1 MIRKIAKRKRMQC
14 KWARKLSLHMLTVGG
29 FVVSAAMMQSCDKDI
44 LTGQPEW
51 LGNSIYERLEEGIQV
66 DGQTKSFKTTLR
78 LIDDLDY
85 KETLSKTGSKTL
97 FVASD
102 DAYQAW
108 FNSNNIFGVRSYEE
122 LTKDQKRQLFNGTM
136 INNAYLLELMSNVPS
151 TADDKL
157 PESGM
162 CMRRETAASSLD
174 NIPVVKVED
183 FPINTQI
190 PSDPVNRAW
199 GSVRNQGKDIH
210 LLKDWTSPPM
220 IHFLPQFME
229 KNNITDNDLYV
240 ISNHRSESIQDSWV
254 NGKKVIS
261 KEQTCKNGYIYVIDG
276 VMEST
281 PNMAEIIRTNSNT
294 KLWAKMLYRYSYPS
308 PMDREWHENFWRL
321 HPECENDTLYTLTF
335 LNYSGNAGAYS
346 PTGSA
351 DDNLN
356 ASGLLKFDL
365 TWNKYEADN
374 AGIIMQNDAAA
385 IFVPNDKVLT
395 EWFEN
400 GSGKVLKDKFGTW
413 DNIPYET
420 LAKLLNVNMQ
430 ESFVASVPS
439 KFHSILDDSQRSMG
453 ITIADIDSCVMG
465 CNGVVYI
472 TNKVFAPA
480 EYSSV
485 MFPALIQS
493 SSDYSVIYHALTSN
507 YNQTYVQ
514 NYGAAK
520 DFTPYLTAM
529 DSKFSLIIPFNN
541 ETWYKI
547 NNAPDIKTISFID
560 PCSYGLPQQFL
571 LVFYYYKEQING
583 MAVPVVMN
591 SDGSWKTADGPT
603 YPLTSDVVVNRL
615 YDYLDNSILIEEITS
630 DKTMYK
636 TKAGSVIKAFKEG
649 NDMCF
654 QGGLQLHTGK
664 KVKATSKYI
673 YNMGSEGNG
682 TTYGVNDAESFEQ
695 GKVHIPMTSA
705 KSVYNILKE
714 ERDKGGDSLFYNMI
728 YADESGKGALFA
740 TRDGKYYCLNPAE
753 NKNLNVFDNYN
764 YTVYVPTDAAIRQM
778 INNGWLPTWDDYN
791 KSNSDDEKKVI
802 AERIHNFVRYHI
814 QDNSVY
820 IGGDKVSNFQ
830 YESGKLNP
838 ENKRFY
844 TISVTQDGNSL
855 TVKDQLG
862 KTYTANVTASNKC
875 CREYWVEWGSG
886 VKLDNLS
893 NSSYKN
899 NIVASSNA
907 VIHKINGVLLY
918 DKSQET
924 KWK

>member
-78 LIDDLDY
+78 LIDDLGY

-108 FNSNNIFGVRSYEE
+108 FNSKNIFGVRSYEE
-122 LTKDQKRQLFNGTM
+122 LSKDQKRQLFNGTM

-174 NIPVVKVED
+174 NIPVMKVED
-183 FPINTQI
+183 FPSN
-190 PSDPVNRAW
+190 PDNASDPVNRAW
-199 GSVRNQGKDIH
+199 GSLRNRGKEIH
-210 LLKDWTSPPM
+210 IVKDYSSAPM

-240 ISNHRSESIQDSWV
+240 ISNHQSESIQDSWV

-261 KEQTCKNGYIYVIDG
+261 KEQTCKNGYIYVVDG
-276 VMEST
+276 VIEST
-281 PNMAEIIRTNSNT
+281 PNMAELVRTNSQT
-294 KLWAKMLYRYSYPS
+294 SLWAKLLDRFSVPV
-308 PMDREWHENFWRL
+308 PMIQGWQDDFWLL
-321 HPECENDTLYTLTF
+321 HPEYEKTDSLYNYEF
-335 LNYSGNAGAYS
+335 LNYSDNYGNFS
-346 PTGSA
+346 PTNSA
-351 DDNLN
+351 NDFLN
-356 ASGLLKFDL
+356 ASGLLKINPG
-365 TWNKYEADN
+365 WNQYKADN
-374 AGIIMQNDAAA
+374 NTIIMQNDAAA
-385 IFVPNDKVLT
+385 MFAPNNKALE
-395 EWFEN
+395 EWFNN
-400 GSGKVLKDKFGTW
+400 GAGKVLKDKFGTW
-413 DNIPYET
+413 NNIPYET
-420 LAKLLNVNMQ
+420 LVKLLNVNMQ

-439 KFHSILDDSQRSMG
+439 KFASILDDSQRSMG
-453 ITIADIDSCVMG
+453 ITIADIDSCMMG

-485 MFPALIQS
+485 MFPALVQS

-529 DSKFSLIIPFNN
+529 DSKFSLIIPSNSEDWISF
-541 ETWYKI
+541 
-547 NNAPDIKTISFID
+547 APGIKTLSFID
-560 PCSYGLPQQFL
+560 PCSYGLPQQYL

-583 MAVPVVMN
+583 VAMPVVMN
-591 SDGSWKTADGPT
+591 PDGSWKTADGPT
-603 YPLTSDVVVNRL
+603 YSLLSDVVVNRL
-615 YDYLDNSILIEEITS
+615 YDYLDNSILIEEITA

-636 TKAGSVIKAFKEG
+636 TKAGSVIKAFKDG

-682 TTYGVNDAESFEQ
+682 TTYGVNNAEGFEL
-695 GKVHIPMTSA
+695 GKVQIPMTSA
-705 KSVYNILKE
+705 KSVYEILKE
-714 ERDKGGDSLFYNMI
+714 ERDKGGDSLFYHMI

-764 YTVYVPTDAAIRQM
+764 YTVYVPTDAAIKDM
-778 INNGWLPTWDDYN
+778 IKKGYLPTWDDYN
-791 KSNSDDEKKVI
+791 KSNSDDEKKII
-802 AERIHNFVRYHI
+802 ADRIHNFVRYHI

-838 ENKRFY
+838 NNNRFY
-844 TISVTQDGNSL
+844 SISVTQDGNSL

-862 KTYTANVTASNKC
+862 RTYTANVAASNKC

-893 NSSYKN
+893 TSSYKN
-899 NIVASSNA
+899 IISASSNA

>member
-29 FVVSAAMMQSCDKDI
+29 VVAGAAMMQSCDKDI

-51 LGNSIYERLEEGIQV
+51 LGNSIYERLEEGIEV

-78 LIDDLDY
+78 LIDDLGY

-108 FNSNNIFGVRSYEE
+108 FNSNNIFGVRSYED
-122 LTKDQKRQLFNGTM
+122 LSKDQKRQLFNGTM

-157 PESGM
+157 PENGM

-174 NIPVVKVED
+174 NIPVMNVED
-183 FPINTQI
+183 FPINKSI
-190 PSDPVNRAW
+190 ANDPVNRAW
-199 GSVRNQGKDIH
+199 GYVRSQGKSIH
-210 LLKDWTSPPM
+210 IVKDETSAPM

-240 ISNHRSESIQDSWV
+240 ISNHASESVQDSWV

-261 KEQTCKNGYIYVIDG
+261 KEQTCKNGYIYVVNG
-276 VMEST
+276 VIEST
-281 PNMAEIIRTNSNT
+281 PNMAEIINTNSNT
-294 KLWAKMLYRYSYPS
+294 TLWSKLLNRFSVPLAMSKAAQQ
-308 PMDREWHENFWRL
+308 EFWYH
-321 HPECENDTLYTLTF
+321 HPEYENTDSLYTLSY
-335 LNYSGNAGAYS
+335 LNYSGNHDLYT
-346 PTGSA
+346 PTGRR
-351 DDNLN
+351 DDFLN
-356 ASGLLKFDL
+356 ASGLLKFDPG
-365 TWNKYEADN
+365 WNQYMADN
-374 AGIIMQNDAAA
+374 TTIIMQNDAATML
-385 IFVPNDKVLT
+385 VPNDKALT
-395 EWFEN
+395 EWFES

-420 LAKLLNVNMQ
+420 LVKLLNVNMQ

-439 KFHSILDDSQRSMG
+439 KFPSILDDSQRSMNV
-453 ITIADIDSCVMG
+453 TIADVDSCIMG

-472 TNKVFAPA
+472 TNKVFAPS

-485 MFPALIQS
+485 MFPALVQS

-507 YNQTYVQ
+507 YTPTYVT

-529 DSKFSLIIPFNN
+529 DSKFSLIIPFNS
-541 ETWYKI
+541 EDWRKI
-547 NNAPDIKTISFID
+547 SNTEQKFLSFID
-560 PCSYGLPQQFL
+560 PCSYGLPQQYL
-571 LVFYYYKEQING
+571 LLFYYYKEQING
-583 MAVPVVMN
+583 AAIPVVMAP
-591 SDGSWKTADGPT
+591 DGSWTEIQGATPYT
-603 YPLTSDVVVNRL
+603 LTQDNVVNRL
-615 YDYLDNSILIEEITS
+615 YDYLDNSILLEDITS

-654 QGGLQLHTGK
+654 QGGLQLHTGEK
-664 KVKATSKYI
+664 IKASSKYI
-673 YNMGSEGNG
+673 YDMGSDGNG
-682 TTYGVNDAESFEQ
+682 TTYGVNNAENLVK
-695 GKVHIPMTSA
+695 GKVQIPMTSA
-705 KSVYNILKE
+705 KSVYEILKE
-714 ERDKGGDSLFYNMI
+714 ESDKGGDHLFYNMI
-728 YADESGKGALFA
+728 FADESGKALFG
-740 TRDGKYYCLNPAE
+740 TKDGKYYCLNPAE
-753 NKNLNVFDNYN
+753 NKNLTVFDNYN
-764 YTVYVPTDAAIRQM
+764 YTIYVPTDAAIKQM
-778 INNGWLPTWDDYN
+778 IDNGYLPTWDDYN
-791 KSNSDDEKKVI
+791 NSTSEDEKKVI
-802 AERIHNFVRYHI
+802 ADRIHNFVRYHI

-838 ENKRFY
+838 DNNRFY
-844 TISVTQDGNSL
+844 SIYVTQDGNSL
-855 TVKDQLG
+855 SVKDQLG
-862 KTYTANVTASNKC
+862 RTYKANVAASNKC

-893 NSSYKN
+893 TTSYN
-899 NIVASSNA
+899 CSITASSNA
-907 VIHKINGVLLY
+907 VLHKIDGVLLY
-918 DKSQET
+918 DKKQET